1 VMTDFDVSSNRSID
15 RFVMLLTYL
24 NLWLLFD
31 LYVQRMGV

>member
-1 VMTDFDVSSNRSID
+1 MTDFDVSSNRSID